1 MQLRVDLPLTGR
13 ISMRAREIAKFAA
26 GFAAD
31 QLLTHGAMAAT
42 DTEFSMLGV
51 AYTRELNTIA
61 AVFWG
66 VLMLLLIYYAWIRQD
81 DVREH

>member
-1 MQLRVDLPLTGR
+1 MK
-13 ISMRAREIAKFAA
+13 AKEIAKFAA

-31 QLLTHGAMAAT
+31 QLVTHGAMAAT
-42 DTEFSMLGV
+42 GTEFAMLGI

-66 VLMLLLIYYAWIRQD
+66 VLMLLLIHYAWFRRGET
-81 DVREH
+81 VPR